1 MSETRFRAG
10 PSFSADFRRLPPTSF
25 LSLRL
30 WLACVALAAVAGPV
44 AAEEIVIP
52 GSGNPEF
59 VLGRLAAEFNA
70 RQSAHRV
77 LVPPSIGTA
86 GGLRDLR
93 AGKAALA
100 RVGRRLTDAE
110 GAGEFVFVS
119 LGRDPVVFVGGAA
132 VTATSIDRDRA
143 VAAYEGRVTDWKELG
158 GASAPIRAIGRESSD
173 ASRRVLAEAIP
184 RFAEIAYAPT
194 VRLVHLDPQL
204 IEMLDRYPSSLAF
217 INRSALGAATK
228 PLKVLALDGVPPTA
242 ENVATG
248 RYPLSL
254 EPGLIHRKGDPGP
267 AAEAFLRFIRSAEGA
282 GILRDNG
289 FVPATR

>member
-1 MSETRFRAG
+1 MFAIKFDEG
-10 PSFSADFRRLPPTSF
+10 PSNSADFRWNVGASARL
-25 LSLRL
+25 LRL
-30 WLACVALAAVAGPV
+30 WLVSMALATVSGAI
-44 AAEEIVIP
+44 AAEELVVP

-59 VLGRLAAEFNA
+59 VLGKLAAEFNA
-70 RQSAHRV
+70 RQSTHRV
-77 LVPPSIGTA
+77 AVPPSVGTA

-93 AGKAALA
+93 AGKVALA

-158 GASAPIRAIGRESSD
+158 GAPAPIRAIGRETSD

-204 IEMLDRYPSSLAF
+204 IEMLDRYPTSLGF

-228 PLKVLALDGVPPTA
+228 PLKVLALDGIAPTA
-242 ENVATG
+242 ENVSTG

-254 EPGLIHRKGDPGP
+254 EPGLVHRKGDPGP
-267 AAEAFLRFIRSAEGA
+267 AAEAFLGFIRSAEGA
-282 GILRDNG
+282 RILRDNG